1 MSAGII
7 ELMIY
12 CGYIDV
18 FLFDYLWSEIND
30 GVMWLKMF
38 RESFLFAFSSVAGN
52 KLRTFLSLFGITI
65 GIVSIISVFTV
76 FDWMENGIR
85 KNIESLG
92 DNTIYVEKWPWT
104 PDPNIKWWDII
115 KWPPPSTED
124 YEAVLRR
131 SKSAGAVSFTVF
143 SGETIKY
150 RGNSVSDTYVTAATH
165 DFENVRTLEI
175 EKGRYFTQSESAA
188 GKPVAIIGAELAD
201 KLFDDI
207 DPMGKEITIAGYKTQ
222 IIGVFKKEGKGGLS
236 DSGMD
241 ETLLVPINFSRQ
253 FINFRNPFL
262 NSDIMIRGKAGV
274 SVQELSDEIV
284 MILRAVRRIG
294 PGKESTFSINQ
305 ASQITSTLEPVFKG
319 INVAGWII
327 GGFSILVGGFGIANI
342 MFVSVR
348 ERTSIIGI
356 QMALGAKRR
365 WILQQFLT
373 ESVLLSITGGI
384 LGLLMV
390 FIGTLFVNYF
400 YTLGMFLTAGNI
412 ILAIA
417 ISATIGIIAGFAPA
431 SAASRMNPVEA
442 IGYSF

>member
-1 MSAGII
+1 
-7 ELMIY
+7 
-12 CGYIDV
+12 
-18 FLFDYLWSEIND
+18 
-30 GVMWLKMF
+30 MF

-85 KNIESLG
+85 NNIESLG
-92 DNTIYVEKWPWT
+92 NNTIYVEKWPWT
-104 PDPNIKWWDII
+104 PDPNIKWWDIM
-115 KWPPPSTED
+115 KWPPPSAED
-124 YEAVLRR
+124 YEALIR
-131 SKSAGAVSFTVF
+131 KSQTAGALSYTVF
-143 SGETIKY
+143 SGETIKF
-150 RGNSVSDTYVTAATH
+150 RGNSVSSRVTAATH

-175 EKGRYFTQSESAA
+175 EKGRYFTQSESAS

-201 KLFDDI
+201 KLFDKLE
-207 DPMGKEITIAGYKTQ
+207 PMGREITVAGYKTQ
-222 IIGVFKKEGKGGLS
+222 VIGVFRKEGKGGLS

-241 ETLLVPINFSRQ
+241 ETLLIPINFSRQ

-262 NSDIMIRGKAGV
+262 NSDIMIRGKGGV
-274 SVQELSDEIV
+274 SVQELSDEVV
-284 MILRAVRRIG
+284 MILRAARRIG
-294 PGKESTFSINQ
+294 PGKENNFSINQ
-305 ASQITSTLEPVFKG
+305 ASQITSTLEPVFRG

-365 WILQQFLT
+365 WILLQFLT

-384 LGLLMV
+384 LGLLIV
-390 FIGTLFVNYF
+390 FLGTLFVNYF
-400 YTLGMFLTAGNI
+400 FALDMFLTAGNI

-417 ISATIGIIAGFAPA
+417 ISGTIGIIAGFAPA

-442 IGYSF
+442 IGYTF

>member
-1 MSAGII
+1 M
-7 ELMIY
+7 
-12 CGYIDV
+12 
-18 FLFDYLWSEIND
+18 
-30 GVMWLKMF
+30 
-38 RESFLFAFSSVAGN
+38 FAFSSVAGN

-92 DNTIYVEKWPWT
+92 DNTIYIEKWPWT

-143 SGETIKY
+143 SRETIKF
-150 RGNSVSDTYVTAATH
+150 RGSSVSDTYVTAATH

-175 EKGRYFTQSESAA
+175 EKGRYFTQSESAS
-188 GKPVAIIGAELAD
+188 GKPVTIIGAELAK

-207 DPMGKEITIAGYKTQ
+207 EPLGKEITVAGHKAQ

-241 ETLLVPINFSRQ
+241 ETLLIPVNFSRQ

-262 NSDIMIRGKAGV
+262 NSDIMIRGREGV
-274 SVQELSDEIV
+274 SVQELTDEVV
-284 MILRAVRRIG
+284 MILRATRRIG
-294 PGKESTFSINQ
+294 PGKENTFSINQ

-348 ERTSIIGI
+348 ERTSQIGI

-384 LGLLMV
+384 VGLVLV

-400 YTLGMFLTAGNI
+400 FTLGMFLTAGNI
-412 ILAIA
+412 ILAIV
-417 ISATIGIIAGFAPA
+417 ISGTIGIIAGFAPA

>member
-1 MSAGII
+1 
-7 ELMIY
+7 
-12 CGYIDV
+12 
-18 FLFDYLWSEIND
+18 
-30 GVMWLKMF
+30 MF